1 MTALLSAGA
10 LLLLISGVAK
20 LLHPASAARAVVA
33 ARLTSS
39 ARLPAAR
46 AVVRLT
52 GIAEIATGLAVIL
65 IGGRLAALALALVYA
80 ALAVFARRLT
90 AVAPAQDC
98 GCFGA
103 ARAAPVTGWHIAT
116 SAAFAVL
123 GAGAATGLPR
133 SLLSELSV
141 SPLAGAPLAV
151 TVALLAFA
159 CYLLMTALP
168 ALLHA
173 AREQVPG

>member
-10 LLLLISGVAK
+10 LLLLISGAAK
-20 LLHPASAARAVVA
+20 LRHPASAARALLA
-33 ARLTSS
+33 AQITRS

-46 AVVRLT
+46 AVVRLIGVVEIVT
-52 GIAEIATGLAVIL
+52 GFAVL
-65 IGGRLAALALALVYA
+65 VVGGRLAALALALVYA
-80 ALAVFARRLT
+80 ALAVFAGRLT

-103 ARAAPVTGWHIAT
+103 AQAAPVTGWHIAT
-116 SAAFAVL
+116 SAVFAVL
-123 GAGAATGLPR
+123 GAGAATGVPR

-141 SPLAGAPLAV
+141 SPLAGAPLAA